1 MCKKKDKCWNLNIYS
16 LHLVEVSLSIWKVE
30 SVESGKQGC
39 CFYSKLLPTAMVQ
52 QSVCHI
58 TKEIPCFTEFL
69 LDSKANVQAQL
80 ASTIYHRS
88 SLVQGWSNSIAS
100 EVTVRI

>member
-1 MCKKKDKCWNLNIYS
+1 
-16 LHLVEVSLSIWKVE
+16 
-30 SVESGKQGC
+30 
-39 CFYSKLLPTAMVQ
+39 MVQ
-52 QSVCHI
+52 QSVCHV
-58 TKEIPCFTEFL
+58 TKEIRCFTEFL

>member
-1 MCKKKDKCWNLNIYS
+1 M
-16 LHLVEVSLSIWKVE
+16 E
-30 SVESGKQGC
+30 SEKQGC
-39 CFYSKLLPTAMVQ
+39 CFYSELLPTAMVQ

-58 TKEIPCFTEFL
+58 TKEIRCFTEFL

-88 SLVQGWSNSIAS
+88 SLVQG
-100 EVTVRI
+100 